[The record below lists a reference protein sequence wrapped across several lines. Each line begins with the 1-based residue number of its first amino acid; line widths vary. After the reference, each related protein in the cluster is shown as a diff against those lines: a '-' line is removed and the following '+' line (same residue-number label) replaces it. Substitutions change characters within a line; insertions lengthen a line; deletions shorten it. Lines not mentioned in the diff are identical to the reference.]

1 MGYANSSH
9 DTPMVSVIVPI
20 YNTGQYLNRCIKSIV
35 EQTYSHLDIIL
46 VDDGSTDDSI
56 LICKDFASRDSRIRL
71 FSQQN
76 GGASA
81 ARNKGLDNADG
92 QYVMF
97 VDSDDWIE
105 ANMAETLLE
114 GLKSSKTDMIIS
126 HVPMDRQFSQS
137 LTIGK
142 SEALPILLDG
152 AWWGPVGKLF
162 SHSAIRDIRF
172 PQATISE
179 DYVFMLHTIINSE
192 QIIYTP
198 ECYYHR
204 EIREGS
210 LSRLPLSERKFEE
223 FDNVS
228 YVADYI
234 RENYPQY
241 HQLAEARMAET
252 SLKLLYAIYNSGNIK
267 DFSSKKTLFIKS
279 IQENILRYLIN
290 GHIMLK
296 QRFLLALC
304 TTSAGSH
311 LAYFLNSRISR

>member
-1 MGYANSSH
+1 MLTTSSLI
-9 DTPMVSVIVPI
+9 SIIIPI
-20 YNTGQYLNRCIKSIV
+20 YNTERYLDRCIKSV
-35 EQTYSHLDIIL
+35 VSQTYKRLEIIL
-46 VDDGSTDDSI
+46 IDDGSTDGSLAISEKYVSEDPRAK
-56 LICKDFASRDSRIRL
+56 LIRQSNR
-71 FSQQN
+71 
-76 GGASA
+76 GASA
-81 ARNKGLDNADG
+81 ARNAGLDIAQGD
-92 QYVMF
+92 YVMF

-105 ANMAETLLE
+105 TNMAETLLE

-162 SHSAIRDIRF
+162 SHSSIKGIRF

-179 DYVFMLHTIINSE
+179 DYVFMLHAIINSE
-192 QIIYTP
+192 QIFYTP

-204 EIREGS
+204 EIRKGS
-210 LSRLPLSERKFEE
+210 LSRLSLSERKFEE
-223 FDNVS
+223 FENVS
-228 YVADYI
+228 YVAEYI
-234 RENYPQY
+234 RKNYPQY

-267 DFSSKKTLFIKS
+267 EFSSKKTMFIKS
-279 IQENILRYLIN
+279 IRDNIIRYLTN